1 MKNMRST
8 AQAMSKPLAVKDEK
22 QKMTLTS
29 TDDMNKDGENKK
41 KTKKVKSINQI
52 MVEEK
57 EAFEKKMAKIDK
69 KRRLDHQIQV
79 VEKE

>member
-1 MKNMRST
+1 MGI
-8 AQAMSKPLAVKDEK
+8 KDEK

-29 TDDMNKDGENKK
+29 TDDMNKDNENKK

-69 KRRLDHQIQV
+69 KRRLDH
-79 VEKE
+79 

>member
-1 MKNMRST
+1 M
-8 AQAMSKPLAVKDEK
+8 AVKDEK

-29 TDDMNKDGENKK
+29 TDDMNKDNENKK
-41 KTKKVKSINQI
+41 KTKKIKSINQI

>member
-1 MKNMRST
+1 M
-8 AQAMSKPLAVKDEK
+8 AVKDEK

-29 TDDMNKDGENKK
+29 TDDMNKDNENKK

-69 KRRLDHQIQV
+69 KRRLDH
-79 VEKE
+79 

>member
-1 MKNMRST
+1 
-8 AQAMSKPLAVKDEK
+8 MSKPIGVKDEK

-29 TDDMNKDGENKK
+29 TDDMNKDNENKK

-57 EAFEKKMAKIDK
+57 EAFDKKMAKIDK
-69 KRRLDHQIQV
+69 KRRLDH
-79 VEKE
+79 

>member
-1 MKNMRST
+1 M
-8 AQAMSKPLAVKDEK
+8 AVKDEK

-29 TDDMNKDGENKK
+29 TDDMNKDNENKK
-41 KTKKVKSINQI
+41 KTKKIKSINQI

-69 KRRLDHQIQV
+69 KRRLDH
-79 VEKE
+79 